1 MLHTSKMR
9 VQPIWLPSIGVSIM
23 CWLVDGPAVVVAVH
37 VGTRIRCRELL
48 SGDYSSLLVYAS
60 LVGAAAVSRKTVWLK
75 MQITHNVK
83 NDISL

>member
-1 MLHTSKMR
+1 
-9 VQPIWLPSIGVSIM
+9 M
-23 CWLVDGPAVVVAVH
+23 CLLVDGPAVVVVVH
-37 VGTRIRCRELL
+37 VGHAHQCRELL

-83 NDISL
+83 NDTSL